1 MSTESMIFEKLTTDH
16 LPYFYDIRFSV
27 EENLIHPHQIQYLQ
41 RRQARKDIEQGHG
54 FICKVGAEYAGFC
67 FGVFIPEAI
76 IGGMFVKPEFQ
87 SVGIGTSLLKYVT
100 DSMFKH
106 GAHEISLTTDAKS
119 KAVSFYEKN
128 GWRVIGTDEYGQ
140 LELKRTRE

>member
-1 MSTESMIFEKLTTDH
+1 MDEKKIMFERLTAGH
-16 LPYFYDIRFSV
+16 LPFLYDIRFSV
-27 EENLIHPHQIQYLQ
+27 EENFIHPHQIQYLQ
-41 RRQARKDIEQGHG
+41 RKQATEDIEQGHG

-87 SVGIGTSLLKYVT
+87 SIGIGTTLLKYVT

-106 GAHEISLTTDAKS
+106 GANEILLTTDAKS
-119 KAVSFYEKN
+119 RAVSFYEKN
-128 GWRVIGTDEYGQ
+128 GWNIIGTDEYGQ
-140 LELKRTRE
+140 LELKRINE